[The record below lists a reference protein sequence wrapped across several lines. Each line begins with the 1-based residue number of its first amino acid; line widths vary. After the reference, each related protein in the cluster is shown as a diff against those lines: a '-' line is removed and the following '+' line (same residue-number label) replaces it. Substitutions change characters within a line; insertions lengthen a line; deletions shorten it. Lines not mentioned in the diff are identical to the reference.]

1 MTKKNKI
8 ILGSIILLMGV
19 IIGFTAYNINRDVN
33 PYDGCCTS
41 LALSSVV
48 DGTDAVIGARTIQV
62 NEGATLSTIS
72 LEILNRYSEL
82 TRYSLKDI
90 EYTIVKWNSLEN
102 EDSIHSGRY
111 LTVPYLIN
119 R

>member
-8 ILGSIILLMGV
+8 ILGSIILLIGV
-19 IIGFTAYNINRDVN
+19 IIGFTAYKINKEVN
-33 PYDGCCTS
+33 PYDGCTS
-41 LALSSVV
+41 LSLSSVV
-48 DGTDAVIGARTIQV
+48 DGTDAVIGARTIQI
-62 NEGATLSTIS
+62 NEGATLSSIS